1 MPLAATWIFLEI
13 IIPSEGSQTEKDKYH
28 MMSHVQNLKQ
38 DTNALIYE
46 TETDLQTQKA
56 SLGLPKGKEA
66 EVGINQEFGISRY
79 KVLYIKYINNKVL
92 QYSTGNYI
100 QHSVINHNRKEYEKE
115 YVYTCTT
122 ESLCCT
128 PETNTL

>member
-1 MPLAATWIFLEI
+1 
-13 IIPSEGSQTEKDKYH
+13 
-28 MMSHVQNLKQ
+28 MMSHVQNLKY

-46 TETDLQTQKA
+46 TETDSQTQKA

-115 YVYTCTT
+115 YVYTCIT